1 MTADPSDPL
10 VAAIAVN
17 EREEVTLSGTVG
29 DADVKHL
36 HWPRDKLGDDML
48 AALTTGTT
56 AYRRADG
63 IGVVPLA
70 LLGP

>member
-1 MTADPSDPL
+1 MAIEMTITQARS
-10 VAAIAVN
+10 
-17 EREEVTLSGTVG
+17 R
-29 DADVKHL
+29 
-36 HWPRDKLGDDML
+36 LGDGVDM
-48 AALTTGTT
+48 ARVQHQAVYLTRDRLVVNTGPI